1 MAHKLLIKEHKDT
14 GLKYLCYTQKDNHS
28 KYTGSGVYWLKHIKE
43 HGYNVST
50 KLIFKSESYD
60 EFKKVA
66 IETSNKFNIVESDEW
81 ANLRIEEGDGGD
93 TVSQKRWITDGKID
107 IYINKNEELPK
118 GWRLGRSNCV
128 FNDSNKQREFGMK
141 ADIKKRGKSIKQAW
155 KAGKFDARVLPD
167 ISGDNNPLYD
177 PKVREK
183 HKQSQ
188 NTPEIKKLRSEQMK
202 RLWNDRKNIN

>member
-1 MAHKLLIKEHKDT
+1 
-14 GLKYLCYTQKDNHS
+14 
-28 KYTGSGVYWLKHIKE
+28 
-43 HGYNVST
+43 
-50 KLIFKSESYD
+50 
-60 EFKKVA
+60 
-66 IETSNKFNIVESDEW
+66 
-81 ANLRIEEGDGGD
+81 
-93 TVSQKRWITDGKID
+93 
-107 IYINKNEELPK
+107 
-118 GWRLGRSNCV
+118 
-128 FNDSNKQREFGMK
+128 MK
-141 ADIKKRGKSIKQAW
+141 AYIKKIGNSIKQAW